1 MENLLLFSERMNWRI
16 SKCVHY
22 KIISSYDTFFDLGVK
37 FDMFGFCHFWRCFFS
52 KNTYLE
58 NGIFKIC
65 FRQSAK
71 CKMTA
76 QTRRKYHVFV
86 KNCHLH
92 CILQSKHRFSSSDHF
107 FVFSVQL
114 IQFTGGMFPVC
125 IIYIQYILYNRSNIS
140 NRSNWFKKLRK
151 LRLNDVNMY
160 SKLQK
165 LTLNDVNRY
174 GKLRKLTVNY
184 ISRYGKLRK
193 QVVRKRQNSR
203 RGFR

>member
-1 MENLLLFSERMNWRI
+1 MIRFLILVSNLTFLDFVIFGDNFPKNI
-16 SKCVHY
+16 S
-22 KIISSYDTFFDLGVK
+22 
-37 FDMFGFCHFWRCFFS
+37 
-52 KNTYLE
+52 LE

-76 QTRRKYHVFV
+76 QTWRKFHIFV
-86 KNCHLH
+86 KICYLH
-92 CILQSKHRFSSSDHF
+92 YILPSELRFSSSDHF

-114 IQFTGGMFPVC
+114 IHFTRGMFPVYT
-125 IIYIQYILYNRSNIS
+125 IYIQHIQYILYNRSNIS

-151 LRLNDVNMY
+151 L
-160 SKLQK
+160 
-165 LTLNDVNRY
+165 TLNDVNRYGKLRKLTVNYVSRY